1 MEAPVTRKPFRYLP
15 TVMPAQIKPTPTGVE
30 LILKVATALL
40 VTFAAMLVLVHA
52 QVYFARSLIS
62 Y

>member
-1 MEAPVTRKPFRYLP
+1 MTRKPFRYLP

-40 VTFAAMLVLVHA
+40 VTFAATLVLVHA
-52 QVYFARSLIS
+52 QVYFSLVR
-62 Y
+62 